1 MERYAN
7 RRGNSGVRGYIIGEE
22 YIDVMFSNGAVYRY
36 SYRSAGNAK
45 VEEMKRLAIA
55 GYGLNSYI
63 KLHANNNYECRIR

>member
-7 RRGNSGVRGYIIGEE
+7 RRGNSGVSGYSIGED

-45 VEEMKRLAIA
+45 VEEMK
-55 GYGLNSYI
+55 
-63 KLHANNNYECRIR
+63 